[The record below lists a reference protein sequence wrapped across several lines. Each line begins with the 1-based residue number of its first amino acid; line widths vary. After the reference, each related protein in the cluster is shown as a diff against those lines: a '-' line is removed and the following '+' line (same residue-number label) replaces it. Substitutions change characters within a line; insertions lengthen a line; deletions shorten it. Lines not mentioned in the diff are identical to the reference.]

1 MSKTL
6 DAIRALPWVQGVD
19 DERPESSI
27 IVTLVQR
34 YEFCDEPGCGVRG
47 FDTVARARQDTR
59 RSAVQLSDA
68 ADAKEGV

>member
-6 DAIRALPWVQGVD
+6 TAIRALPWVSAVD

-27 IVTLVQR
+27 IVTLVQS

-47 FDTVARARQDTR
+47 FDTVARARAETAR
-59 RSAVQLSDA
+59 NAVQLSVM
-68 ADAKEGV
+68 KKGT